1 MAQQVSHSS
10 TLHSPLRSSPLRA
23 VRACGSHQHRVIS
36 RHWAELNWV
45 EFECVSAEFEL
56 FINTK
61 LEDRDSACPTARS
74 HAWGELVDLHMGRP
88 GYIVKWNCWMATHSF
103 VCQLNEEQCVQ
114 SLAAQL
120 NVELS

>member
-10 TLHSPLRSSPLRA
+10 TLRSLLLPCEQL
-23 VRACGSHQHRVIS
+23 VRAAVHRVIS

-74 HAWGELVDLHMGRP
+74 HAWGDLVDLHMGRS
-88 GYIVKWNCWMATHSF
+88 GYIV
-103 VCQLNEEQCVQ
+103 E
-114 SLAAQL
+114 
-120 NVELS
+120 